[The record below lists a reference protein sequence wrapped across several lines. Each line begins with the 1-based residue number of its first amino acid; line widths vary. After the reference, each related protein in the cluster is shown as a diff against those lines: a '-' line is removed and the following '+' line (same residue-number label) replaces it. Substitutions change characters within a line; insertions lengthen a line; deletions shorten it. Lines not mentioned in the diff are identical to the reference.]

1 MEQTKESGEERLKI
15 FVTVLLCASA
25 GMVGL
30 NLRLNWSLVEIKY
43 SIVFFFKMQMSYS
56 RMNIHLGMENLRAFP
71 YSCHLSKLFNNIDRP
86 LFCCL

>member
-56 RMNIHLGMENLRAFP
+56 RMNIHLGMENFTCFSLF
-71 YSCHLSKLFNNIDRP
+71 LSFEQIV
-86 LFCCL
+86 